1 MGFLDS
7 GIPQGLNQASDTLLR
22 TGMGMMHYNQNK
34 LIQDQ
39 AMKIRQ
45 EQADR
50 EKIAFERQES
60 AIQEQD
66 ARYNA
71 VVPASKYFSKIRE
84 FPSYRQ
90 SLIEGFKALN
100 LPYEET
106 PDGDVIGKYG
116 HGMEVM
122 KWIYAS
128 GERAEKQA
136 KGVFGD
142 LQNKKMTLL
151 EQLPTVKKPEEA
163 KAIQDQIAQIS
174 EQQAQVIGSTWD
186 VQKKMAEESAKA
198 PTGTPSSNSVTERGG
213 FPIWKDPR
221 NQSSTVVKPD
231 GTREVYNPAVHGK
244 ELSQNLSQT
253 NIYNQNQKDAV
264 GFKTWTPEAKQ
275 QEFMEHMITGT
286 PPVNTRGLAG
296 ADRQAYAKEF
306 AQWKVDKGFTPQMAS
321 ALKSDYKANDMSLKN
336 MTKQEAPMSAFVLNI
351 NRQIAKVEQLYSK
364 NDRTGLRLL
373 DVPIRELRVRAK
385 GSGDEAVKSSYLLE
399 ISNEIGK
406 LSSGAS
412 GSVQQL
418 SDSAKEDWKKVHDAN
433 LSMKEIMKVVNATR
447 DQANMRI
454 STWREAK
461 EEVRRTMQFLG
472 TENSNYQPFDVTL
485 PAGIKA
491 EDIAAELERRRK
503 K

>member
-1 MGFLDS
+1 MGFLTS

-45 EQADR
+45 EEADR
-50 EKIAFERQES
+50 ERIAFERQEA
-60 AIQEQD
+60 AIKEQE
-66 ARYNA
+66 AKYNA

-90 SLIEGFKALN
+90 SLIEGFEALN

-186 VQKKMAEESAKA
+186 VQKKIAEEQGKPPKA
-198 PTGTPSSNSVTERGG
+198 PTQVIVGDEIKYRDENGNFVEGLGGPRYKPSNGDS
-213 FPIWKDPR
+213 
-221 NQSSTVVKPD
+221 
-231 GTREVYNPAVHGK
+231 GK
-244 ELSQNLSQT
+244 EA
-253 NIYNQNQKDAV
+253 KRDA
-264 GFKTWTPEAKQ
+264 
-275 QEFMEHMITGT
+275 
-286 PPVNTRGLAG
+286 
-296 ADRQAYAKEF
+296 
-306 AQWKVDKGFTPQMAS
+306 
-321 ALKSDYKANDMSLKN
+321 
-336 MTKQEAPMSAFVLNI
+336 
-351 NRQIAKVEQLYSK
+351 
-364 NDRTGLRLL
+364 
-373 DVPIRELRVRAK
+373 
-385 GSGDEAVKSSYLLE
+385 
-399 ISNEIGK
+399 
-406 LSSGAS
+406 
-412 GSVQQL
+412 
-418 SDSAKEDWKKVHDAN
+418 
-433 LSMKEIMKVVNATR
+433 
-447 DQANMRI
+447 
-454 STWREAK
+454 REAK
-461 EEVRRTMQFLG
+461 KEQLKIYDDAIKDYDHNIEFAKGQLRNAQIYDSQNPGEHKYEDMVNAIN
-472 TENSNYQPFDVTL
+472 ENQ
-485 PAGIKA
+485 KQR
-491 EDIAAELERRRK
+491 DITASRRRDYLSGK
-503 K
+503 KSTQPKQETAKKKVGTKNGVPVYELPDGNWQVGD

>member
-1 MGFLDS
+1 
-7 GIPQGLNQASDTLLR
+7 
-22 TGMGMMHYNQNK
+22 
-34 LIQDQ
+34 
-39 AMKIRQ
+39 
-45 EQADR
+45 
-50 EKIAFERQES
+50 
-60 AIQEQD
+60 
-66 ARYNA
+66 
-71 VVPASKYFSKIRE
+71 
-84 FPSYRQ
+84 
-90 SLIEGFKALN
+90 
-100 LPYEET
+100 
-106 PDGDVIGKYG
+106 
-116 HGMEVM
+116 
-122 KWIYAS
+122 
-128 GERAEKQA
+128 
-136 KGVFGD
+136 
-142 LQNKKMTLL
+142 
-151 EQLPTVKKPEEA
+151 
-163 KAIQDQIAQIS
+163 
-174 EQQAQVIGSTWD
+174 
-186 VQKKMAEESAKA
+186 
-198 PTGTPSSNSVTERGG
+198 
-213 FPIWKDPR
+213 
-221 NQSSTVVKPD
+221 
-231 GTREVYNPAVHGK
+231 
-244 ELSQNLSQT
+244 
-253 NIYNQNQKDAV
+253 
-264 GFKTWTPEAKQ
+264 
-275 QEFMEHMITGT
+275 
-286 PPVNTRGLAG
+286 
-296 ADRQAYAKEF
+296 
-306 AQWKVDKGFTPQMAS
+306 VDKGFTPQMAS

-418 SDSAKEDWKKVHDAN
+418 SDSAKEDWKKVHDVN

-472 TENSNYQPFDVTL
+472 TENSNYQPFDVAL

>member
-50 EKIAFERQES
+50 EKIAFERQEA

-186 VQKKMAEESAKA
+186 VQKKMLEEQGKPPKA
-198 PTGTPSSNSVTERGG
+198 PTQVIVGDEIKYRDENGNFVEGLGGPRYKPTIPKDESNKQE
-213 FPIWKDPR
+213 KA
-221 NQSSTVVKPD
+221 QVKK
-231 GTREVYNPAVHGK
+231 V
-244 ELSQNLSQT
+244 
-253 NIYNQNQKDAV
+253 KDAV
-264 GFKTWTPEAKQ
+264 AKLRAWQ
-275 QEFMEHMITGT
+275 VKNYKQPNADSRT
-286 PPVNTRGLAG
+286 PPSTREANEKESMKVEMLIAQLESGEVNPDEIRWPTELKDGRLVHKT
-296 ADRQAYAKEF
+296 QA
-306 AQWKVDKGFTPQMAS
+306 QP
-321 ALKSDYKANDMSLKN
+321 
-336 MTKQEAPMSAFVLNI
+336 TKQAAGKKLVGTKDGKPVYDIGNG
-351 NRQIAKVEQLYSK
+351 NWQV
-364 NDRTGLRLL
+364 
-373 DVPIRELRVRAK
+373 
-385 GSGDEAVKSSYLLE
+385 GD
-399 ISNEIGK
+399 
-406 LSSGAS
+406 
-412 GSVQQL
+412 
-418 SDSAKEDWKKVHDAN
+418 
-433 LSMKEIMKVVNATR
+433 
-447 DQANMRI
+447 
-454 STWREAK
+454 
-461 EEVRRTMQFLG
+461 
-472 TENSNYQPFDVTL
+472 
-485 PAGIKA
+485 
-491 EDIAAELERRRK
+491 
-503 K
+503 

>member
-1 MGFLDS
+1 MGFLTS

-50 EKIAFERQES
+50 EKIAFERQEA

-186 VQKKMAEESAKA
+186 VQKKMLEEQGKPPKA
-198 PTGTPSSNSVTERGG
+198 PTQVIVGDEIKYRDENGNFVEGLGG
-213 FPIWKDPR
+213 PR
-221 NQSSTVVKPD
+221 YKPD
-231 GTREVYNPAVHGK
+231 KGRDPEVKADK
-244 ELSQNLSQT
+244 EIDKADKRIQGVINGYDAQIDIFEKKLAAAEKAEDSKAIKRWSDSIDNFQKEKSKAINT
-253 NIYNQNQKDAV
+253 QNQLRNGTLPPDKIMWGGNKVQTTTTYKTADDVKAA
-264 GFKTWTPEAKQ
+264 FKSGKIKEA
-275 QEFMEHMITGT
+275 
-286 PPVNTRGLAG
+286 
-296 ADRQAYAKEF
+296 
-306 AQWKVDKGFTPQMAS
+306 
-321 ALKSDYKANDMSLKN
+321 
-336 MTKQEAPMSAFVLNI
+336 
-351 NRQIAKVEQLYSK
+351 
-364 NDRTGLRLL
+364 
-373 DVPIRELRVRAK
+373 
-385 GSGDEAVKSSYLLE
+385 EAVKILKDKF
-399 ISNEIGK
+399 G
-406 LSSGAS
+406 
-412 GSVQQL
+412 
-418 SDSAKEDWKKVHDAN
+418 
-433 LSMKEIMKVVNATR
+433 MT
-447 DQANMRI
+447 
-454 STWREAK
+454 
-461 EEVRRTMQFLG
+461 
-472 TENSNYQPFDVTL
+472 
-485 PAGIKA
+485 
-491 EDIAAELERRRK
+491 
-503 K
+503 